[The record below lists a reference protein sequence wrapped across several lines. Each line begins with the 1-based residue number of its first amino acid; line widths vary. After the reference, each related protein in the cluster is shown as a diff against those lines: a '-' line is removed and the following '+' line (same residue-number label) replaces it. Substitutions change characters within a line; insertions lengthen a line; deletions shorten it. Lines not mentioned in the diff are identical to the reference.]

1 MPKGTVTVNPKLAV
15 MRKVCAKEA
24 PLMRRAL
31 GEMGRVQMNPVH
43 AARMF
48 DDTRAKMVAEI
59 RELLEPTGLP
69 VVIDGEITPAPLPE
83 ACWLI
88 EPICGKRNFLHGR
101 APVGMVLACIEN
113 GEVVAGGVY
122 WPQDDLLVYAL
133 PGLGVMGPE
142 RLRVAGRADA
152 RDSLLM
158 LPAKTVDV
166 INLKLLEKGE
176 QLGLHTRK
184 SGTSLFDVIE
194 VAAGRADAAIATRL
208 TPLEALLA
216 KLFMAESAGMVT
228 DFTGAALSVSSSG
241 LVASNLKLHA
251 AYLALVK

>member
-1 MPKGTVTVNPKLAV
+1 
-15 MRKVCAKEA
+15 
-24 PLMRRAL
+24 
-31 GEMGRVQMNPVH
+31 
-43 AARMF
+43 
-48 DDTRAKMVAEI
+48 
-59 RELLEPTGLP
+59 
-69 VVIDGEITPAPLPE
+69 
-83 ACWLI
+83 
-88 EPICGKRNFLHGR
+88 
-101 APVGMVLACIEN
+101 MVLACIEN

-251 AYLALVK
+251 AYLDMVK